1 VALGLILQPAKY
13 FKENSMEDK
22 QIACPGICPHCD
34 ILGCAFRQHEAL
46 PMSEVLDV
54 VVDRMLEDMEGIL

>member
-1 VALGLILQPAKY
+1 
-13 FKENSMEDK
+13 MEDK